1 MRTEY
6 TFGKY
11 TNNVPYSFLKTQA
24 IYTLQ
29 GDKRY
34 ERIVNHLKEVRK
46 LRTSHISDPLEFT
59 FPGEETQR
67 VSI

>member
-1 MRTEY
+1 M
-6 TFGKY
+6 FHI
-11 TNNVPYSFLKTQA
+11 PFLKTQA

-46 LRTSHISDPLEFT
+46 LRTSHISDHL
-59 FPGEETQR
+59 
-67 VSI
+67 ILNYYY

>member
-29 GDKRY
+29 GDKIY

-46 LRTSHISDPLEFT
+46 LRTSHISDHL
-59 FPGEETQR
+59 
-67 VSI
+67 ILNYYY